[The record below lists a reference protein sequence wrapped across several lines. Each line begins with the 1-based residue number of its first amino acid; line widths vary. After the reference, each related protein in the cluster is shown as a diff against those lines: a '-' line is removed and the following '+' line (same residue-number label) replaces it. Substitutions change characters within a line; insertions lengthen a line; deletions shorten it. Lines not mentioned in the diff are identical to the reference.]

1 MLEFGHNCNWIYI
14 ERMNDLFLLYSTSNY
29 YFYTTLVIVWSRK
42 NVPQFSGVAKQI
54 FLGGINFNR
63 ED

>member
-1 MLEFGHNCNWIYI
+1 MFLNFGLENICKGL
-14 ERMNDLFLLYSTSNY
+14 EQDLFLLYSTSNY

-54 FLGGINFNR
+54 FLGGITFR